1 MGGDILFDFFYSQ
14 MIGSFQ
20 RAHGRAENLRH
31 LFVLHFII
39 ILHVEDKTLFLGE
52 GGDDLSEFQSQLV
65 AVDIFVAL
73 DKIDKMTLLVI
84 EAQPEARR

>member
-65 AVDIFVAL
+65 AVDRMAGAPSTYPSLSIRL
-73 DKIDKMTLLVI
+73 T
-84 EAQPEARR
+84 R